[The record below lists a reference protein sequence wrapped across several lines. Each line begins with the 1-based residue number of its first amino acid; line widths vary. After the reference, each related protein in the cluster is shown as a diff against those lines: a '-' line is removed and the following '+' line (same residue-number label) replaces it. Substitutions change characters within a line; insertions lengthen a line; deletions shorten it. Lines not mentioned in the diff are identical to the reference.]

1 VTFKIQKENIADKI
15 LALIGKRRAVRLPVE
30 AYDKFGI
37 YVYAQADKE
46 SFWRVLFR
54 NKNNKLPDGRIYPVK
69 Y

>member
-15 LALIGKRRAVRLPVE
+15 LALIGKKRAICLPTE

-37 YVYAQADKE
+37 YVYAKAEKE
-46 SFWRVLFR
+46 SFWRALFR
-54 NKNNKLPDGRIYPVK
+54 NKNNKLPDGRIYPDK

>member
-1 VTFKIQKENIADKI
+1 
-15 LALIGKRRAVRLPVE
+15 VE